1 MTNGIPFTILL
12 VDDDPDDRMIIDEA
26 FLEIG
31 YQAEVKKFIN
41 GKALLHYLEQVEP
54 GLYPHLIVMDNTLPE
69 LDATEILSV
78 LKRTPAYMHIPVVIY
93 TTSLS
98 PTKKEQLLAG
108 GAYACFEKGNNMEQV
123 VQLAKELKFLAES
136 KLKSM

>member
-1 MTNGIPFTILL
+1 MTQGLPFTILL

-26 FLEIG
+26 FMQIG
-31 YQAEVKKFIN
+31 YQTQVKKFIG

-54 GLYPHLIVMDNTLPE
+54 ALYPHLIVLDNTLPE
-69 LDATEILSV
+69 LDAAEILSI
-78 LKRTPAYMHIPVVIY
+78 LKSTPAYKHIPVAIY

-123 VQLAKELKFLAES
+123 VQLAKELKYLAES